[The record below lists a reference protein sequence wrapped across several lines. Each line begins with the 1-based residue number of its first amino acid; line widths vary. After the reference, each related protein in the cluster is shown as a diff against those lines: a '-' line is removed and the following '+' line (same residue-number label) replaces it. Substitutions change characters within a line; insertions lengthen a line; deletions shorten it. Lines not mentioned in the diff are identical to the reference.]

1 MRKCVSTTTMMMMMM
16 MTMLQLRACRATL
29 MSIVCVQS
37 VSKLGSSLTRSVAM
51 PAVHDV
57 WSVLKIV
64 EDVHAR
70 WVQQVRAH
78 AERLSFHDWHRIL
91 GDIHTTAIGPRESTW
106 QLSDIA
112 PTLVMRSPSL
122 QLRSIYLPLRSI
134 ERQSGESGFGLTRA
148 ASRSRSPHGSFIGN
162 PF

>member
-1 MRKCVSTTTMMMMMM
+1 MMMMMM

-37 VSKLGSSLTRSVAM
+37 VGKLGSSLTCSVAM
-51 PAVHDV
+51 PAAHDV

-78 AERLSFHDWHRIL
+78 AERLSFHDWQTIL
-91 GDIHTTAIGPRESTW
+91 GLKHTTVLGPRGESTW
-106 QLSDIA
+106 ELSDIA
-112 PTLVMRSPSL
+112 PTLIMRSPSL
-122 QLRSIYLPLRSI
+122 QLRNIHLPHSILGMP
-134 ERQSGESGFGLTRA
+134 SGES
-148 ASRSRSPHGSFIGN
+148 
-162 PF
+162 

>member
-1 MRKCVSTTTMMMMMM
+1 MRKCVSTTTMMMM

-51 PAVHDV
+51 PAAHDV
-57 WSVLKIV
+57 WSVLKLV
-64 EDVHAR
+64 EDTHAL

-91 GDIHTTAIGPRESTW
+91 GDMHTTALGPRVSTW
-106 QLSDIA
+106 QLSDFA
-112 PTLVMRSPSL
+112 STLEMGSPSL
-122 QLRSIYLPLRSI
+122 QLRSLSIPNRSL
-134 ERQSGESGFGLTRA
+134 ERLSGES
-148 ASRSRSPHGSFIGN
+148 
-162 PF
+162 

>member
-1 MRKCVSTTTMMMMMM
+1 MMMMMMM

-51 PAVHDV
+51 PAAHDV

-91 GDIHTTAIGPRESTW
+91 GDSHTTALGPRVSTW
-106 QLSDIA
+106 QLSDFA
-112 PTLVMRSPSL
+112 PTLEMGSPSL
-122 QLRSIYLPLRSI
+122 QLRSLSIPNRSL
-134 ERQSGESGFGLTRA
+134 ERPSGES
-148 ASRSRSPHGSFIGN
+148 
-162 PF
+162 

>member
-1 MRKCVSTTTMMMMMM
+1 MCIDNDDDDDDDDDGLK
-16 MTMLQLRACRATL
+16 MLQLRVCRATL

-51 PAVHDV
+51 PVVHDV

-91 GDIHTTAIGPRESTW
+91 GDIHTTALGPRVSTW
-106 QLSDIA
+106 QLSDFA
-112 PTLVMRSPSL
+112 STLEMRSPSL
-122 QLRSIYLPLRSI
+122 QLRSLYIPHSSL
-134 ERQSGESGFGLTRA
+134 ERPSGES
-148 ASRSRSPHGSFIGN
+148 
-162 PF
+162 